1 MPALSVP
8 KTPSI
13 GFAIASES
21 EHDCRVIATAFLFV
35 GVLCHCF
42 KSRRRLEA
50 EILVLRHQ
58 LSALQ
63 QRAGRPHI
71 RFGGTSLE
79 CNGAPPAS
87 RFGRCCLPENGS
99 APIASAP
106 PSDGVYVRFSQLVRK
121 SLAAN
126 FLVNHRKSTRY
137 FKGIFW
143 DDIPEACKKTIP
155 RSRRPISIWRELWP
169 KAFWAEPSP
178 ARPACGARPCRRV
191 VC

>member
-178 ARPACGARPCRRV
+178 ALPGF
-191 VC
+191 